1 MKWKLPD
8 FFSYECDH
16 MLTATFFTLANTE
29 LTLKPL
35 LNLPI
40 FVTSDCHVVDVLCKI
55 KGWRGWI
62 GLVIECPVVS
72 EAVVVEFC
80 VRNIDPILQRS
91 MEVVSSGHRRNGRRR
106 VTVLVPVDAGLENR
120 PLTLV
125 YR

>member
-1 MKWKLPD
+1 
-8 FFSYECDH
+8 
-16 MLTATFFTLANTE
+16 MLTATCFTLPNTE

-55 KGWRGWI
+55 KGWRGGI
-62 GLVIECPVVS
+62 GLVIERPVVS
-72 EAVVVEFC
+72 EAVVVELR
-80 VRNIDPILQRS
+80 VRHIYPILQRS
-91 MEVVSSGHRRNGRRR
+91 TEVVSSGHRRNGWRR
-106 VTVLVPVDAGLENR
+106 VAVLVSVDAGLENR